1 MNTRALTSRTAR
13 AFAAAAAVALAAT
26 ACGSSGDSGKD
37 AAPGAS
43 GGAVNTAGPVTVEAT
58 NGKVTVPAGVQR
70 IVSISYA
77 TGALLD
83 LGVQPVG
90 TSTIDENNPMELL
103 PSQTEAAKKIEPI
116 GSGIEINI
124 EKVAS
129 LRPDLIIVEGA
140 TAFDWGVSKLE
151 GIAPTLYFGIDKPV
165 DLLNAQEKIAT
176 AVGKEAEFKKL
187 KSDYEAKAAK
197 IKTDYADKLNSIKW
211 TIASSYGGGE
221 FLVDTATSW
230 VGRVLNDAGAKFSQA
245 SADATDHE
253 VTYSVEKL
261 DVLAD
266 ADVILIPKMA
276 ATGEVPQDTKDLD
289 KQPSWQNLKAVKA
302 GKVVPLTYATTDRYG
317 TSIDVLDQIEA
328 VLKGQ

>member
-1 MNTRALTSRTAR
+1 MNTRALTSRSVR
-13 AFAAAAAVALAAT
+13 VGAAAVTAALTLA
-26 ACGSSGDSGKD
+26 ACGSNGDSKD
-37 AAPGAS
+37 AAAPAGSAGAS
-43 GGAVNTAGPVTVEAT
+43 GPVVVEAT
-58 NGKVTVPAGVQR
+58 NGKITVPAGVKR
-70 IVSISYA
+70 IVSVSYA

-90 TSTIDENNPMELL
+90 TSTIDDNNPMELL

-129 LRPDLIIVEGA
+129 LKPDLIVVEGA
-140 TAFDWGVSKLE
+140 TAFDWGVKKLE
-151 GIAPTLYFGIDKPV
+151 GIAPTLYFGVDKPV

-176 AVGKEAEFKKL
+176 AVGREAEFKKL
-187 KSDYEAKAAK
+187 KSDYDTKAAK
-197 IKTDYADKLNSIKW
+197 IKTDYAAKLNSVKW

-221 FLVDTATSW
+221 FLVDTSSSW

-245 SADATDHE
+245 STDPAEHE
-253 VTYSVEKL
+253 VTYSTEKL

-266 ADVILIPKMA
+266 ADIVLVPRTA

-289 KQPSWQNLKAVKA
+289 KQPSWKNLKAVQA
-302 GKVVPLTYATTDRYG
+302 GKVIPVTYATSDRYG
-317 TSIDVLDQIEA
+317 TSLNVLDQIETI
-328 VLKGQ
+328 LKGL

>member
-26 ACGSSGDSGKD
+26 ACGSSGDSED
-37 AAPGAS
+37 AAPAAS
-43 GGAVNTAGPVTVEAT
+43 GAVNTGGPVTVEAS
-58 NGKVTVPAGVQR
+58 NGKITVPAGVQR
-70 IVSISYA
+70 IVSVSYA

-103 PSQTEAAKKIEPI
+103 PAQTEAAKKIEPI

-176 AVGKEAEFKKL
+176 AVGKQAEFAKL
-187 KSDYEAKAAK
+187 KSDYETKAAK
-197 IKTDYADKLNSIKW
+197 IKADYADQLNSTKW

-230 VGRVLNDAGAKFSQA
+230 VGRVLADAGAQFSQA
-245 SADATDHE
+245 SADTTDHE

-266 ADVILIPKMA
+266 ADVILIPRTA

-317 TSIDVLDQIEA
+317 TSIDVLDQIET
-328 VLKGQ
+328 VLKGR

>member
-1 MNTRALTSRTAR
+1 MNTRALTSRSVR
-13 AFAAAAAVALAAT
+13 IAAVAATTALTLA
-26 ACGSSGDSGKD
+26 ACGSNGDSKD
-37 AAPGAS
+37 ASAGAS
-43 GGAVNTAGPVTVEAT
+43 AAAGSAAGPVVVEAT
-58 NGKVTVPAGVQR
+58 NGKITVPAGVKC

-90 TSTIDENNPMELL
+90 TSTIDDNNPMELL

-129 LRPDLIIVEGA
+129 LKPDLIVVEGA
-140 TAFDWGVSKLE
+140 TAFDWGVKKLE
-151 GIAPTLYFGIDKPV
+151 GVAPTLYFGVDTPV

-187 KSDYEAKAAK
+187 KSDYDAKAAK
-197 IKTDYADKLNSIKW
+197 IKTDYATKLNSVKW

-221 FLVDTATSW
+221 FLVDTSTSW

-245 SADATDHE
+245 SSETKEHE
-253 VTYSVEKL
+253 TTYSVEKL

-266 ADVILIPKMA
+266 ADIILVPRTA

-289 KQPSWQNLKAVKA
+289 KQPSWKNLKAVQA
-302 GKVVPLTYATTDRYG
+302 GKVVPVTYATSDRYG
-317 TSIDVLDQIEA
+317 TSLNVLDQIETI
-328 VLKGQ
+328 LKGL

>member
-1 MNTRALTSRTAR
+1 MNTRALTSRTLRVA
-13 AFAAAAAVALAAT
+13 AVAAAASLALAA
-26 ACGSSGDSGKD
+26 CGSNGKD
-37 AAPGAS
+37 GKDTKDSATGSAA
-43 GGAVNTAGPVTVEAT
+43 AGPVVVEAT
-58 NGKVTVPAGVQR
+58 NGKITVPAGVKR
-70 IVSISYA
+70 IVSVSYA

-129 LRPDLIIVEGA
+129 LKPDLIVVEGA
-140 TAFDWGVSKLE
+140 TAFDWGIKKLE
-151 GIAPTLYFGIDKPV
+151 GIAPTLYFGVDKPV

-187 KSDYEAKAAK
+187 KSDYDAKAAK
-197 IKTDYADKLNSIKW
+197 IKADYAGKLNSLKW

-221 FLVDTATSW
+221 FLVDTSTSW
-230 VGRVLNDAGAKFSQA
+230 VGRVLNDAGAQFSKA
-245 SADATDHE
+245 SSDTTDHE

-266 ADVILIPKMA
+266 ADLILVPRTA
-276 ATGEVPQDTKDLD
+276 ATNEVPQDTKDLD
-289 KQPSWQNLKAVKA
+289 KQPSWKNLKAVQA
-302 GKVVPLTYATTDRYG
+302 GKVVPMTYATTDRYG
-317 TSIDVLDQIEA
+317 TSLNVLDQFEA
-328 VLKGQ
+328 ILKGL

>member
-13 AFAAAAAVALAAT
+13 ALAAAAAVALAAT
-26 ACGSSGDSGKD
+26 ACGSGGDRKD
-37 AAPGAS
+37 AAPAAP
-43 GGAVNTAGPVTVEAT
+43 GGAANKGPVVVEAS

-70 IVSISYA
+70 IVSVSYA

-103 PSQTEAAKKIEPI
+103 PAQTEAAKKIEPI

-129 LRPDLIIVEGA
+129 LRPDLIVVEGA
-140 TAFDWGVSKLE
+140 TAFDWGVKKLE

-176 AVGKEAEFKKL
+176 AVGKETEFKKL

-197 IKTDYADKLNSIKW
+197 IKSTYADKLNSTKW

-230 VGRVLNDAGAKFSQA
+230 VGRVLHDAGATFSRA

-266 ADVILIPKMA
+266 ADIILIPRTA
-276 ATGEVPQDTKDLD
+276 ATGEVPQDTKDLA

-317 TSIDVLDQIEA
+317 TSINVLDQIET

>member
-1 MNTRALTSRTAR
+1 MNTRALTTRTAK
-13 AFAAAAAVALAAT
+13 ALAAAAAVALAAT
-26 ACGSSGDSGKD
+26 ACGSGGD
-37 AAPGAS
+37 
-43 GGAVNTAGPVTVEAT
+43 GGQDKAGPGSGAGPITVEAT

-70 IVSISYA
+70 IVSVSYA

-90 TSTIDENNPMELL
+90 TSTIDDNNPMELL

-151 GIAPTLYFGIDKPV
+151 GIAPTLYFGIDKPA
-165 DLLNAQEKIAT
+165 DLLTAQEKIAT
-176 AVGKEAEFKKL
+176 AVGKQDEFRKL
-187 KSDYEAKAAK
+187 KSDYETRAAK
-197 IKTDYADKLNSIKW
+197 IKADYADRLNSTKW

-221 FLVDTATSW
+221 FLVDTASSW
-230 VGRVLNDAGAKFSQA
+230 VGRVLSDAGATFSRA
-245 SADATDHE
+245 SADASDHE

-266 ADVILIPKMA
+266 ADIVLVPRTA
-276 ATGEVPQDTKDLD
+276 ATGEVPQDTKDLE
-289 KQPSWQNLKAVKA
+289 KQPSWQNLKAVKT

-317 TSIDVLDQIEA
+317 TSINVLEQIES
-328 VLKGQ
+328 VLKAQ

>member
-1 MNTRALTSRTAR
+1 MNTRALTTRTAR
-13 AFAAAAAVALAAT
+13 ALAAAAAVALAAT

-43 GGAVNTAGPVTVEAT
+43 GGSAGPVTVEAS
-58 NGKVTVPAGVQR
+58 NGKITVPAGVQR

-103 PSQTEAAKKIEPI
+103 PAQTEAAKKIEPI

-176 AVGKEAEFKKL
+176 AVGKQAEFKKL
-187 KSDYEAKAAK
+187 KSDYETKAAK
-197 IKTDYADKLNSIKW
+197 IKADYADKLNSTKW

-221 FLVDTATSW
+221 FLVDTSTSW
-230 VGRVLNDAGAKFSQA
+230 VGRVLADAGAKFSQA
-245 SADATDHE
+245 SADTADHE

-266 ADVILIPKMA
+266 ADVILIPKTA
-276 ATGEVPQDTKDLD
+276 ATGEVPQDTKDLE

-328 VLKGQ
+328 VLKAQ

>member
-13 AFAAAAAVALAAT
+13 ALAAAAAVVLAAT
-26 ACGSSGDSGKD
+26 ACGSGGSGGDGKD
-37 AAPGAS
+37 AAPAAGGAS
-43 GGAVNTAGPVTVEAT
+43 KGPVTVEAS

-103 PSQTEAAKKIEPI
+103 PAQTEAAKKIEPI

-129 LRPDLIIVEGA
+129 LRPDLIVVEGA
-140 TAFDWGVSKLE
+140 TAFDWGVKKLE

-197 IKTDYADKLNSIKW
+197 IKSTYADKLNSTKW

-221 FLVDTATSW
+221 FLVDTSTSW

-245 SADATDHE
+245 SSDATDHE

-266 ADVILIPKMA
+266 ADIILIPRTA

-302 GKVVPLTYATTDRYG
+302 GKVVPVTYATTDRYG
-317 TSIDVLDQIEA
+317 TSINVLDQIEA